1 VWTTG
6 DLVGAV
12 EADPGAAAA
21 ALDALPW
28 PATARLDAHAL
39 RAAAEAVGRDPA
51 ELWVEQLR
59 SRGLLDAFARAL
71 QAHGVAL
78 GTEPAVPDAPW
89 SDHVD
94 AEQAARFLLRA
105 ETIRCRIRVNG
116 SYRGTGCLV
125 GPGLVLT
132 AWHVIAVAAPG
143 EPQVPVPE
151 VVVELSD
158 GSHHRAVVPP
168 RFASPCSPVE
178 YRRHAPSGD
187 DEVASAHD
195 VALLALSSPAARH
208 LGFARLPRTAPRT
221 PTHSTVFLAHFPRG
235 EDPGL
240 GVGRTSRIR
249 HVSARWRHDVRT
261 DPGSSGGACFDNAT
275 ELIGVHQGVWD
286 RRGLM
291 VPLERFLDDVAPIVD
306 RDVAPR
312 HVWRLDEAGE
322 RLVVGRD
329 LFADA
334 VGAAGAEA
342 SRVRGVWVKRR
353 NLAASGV
360 GLGYTFDVLHELL
373 LRRGPEHVLVRL
385 PDVALVPDVLV
396 AVRTWAQQA
405 GLPVPEPVGPPG
417 PGPTTAEDGAR
428 DRARPLAEALDR
440 TAAELGRTVWFFVD
454 NPAENRL
461 LDPARLALEAFVA
474 AVLEQP
480 RLRVVV
486 AGMETV
492 PLAGLQ
498 FPTPEAAAGD
508 GAPGLVVE
516 HIGTFLR
523 RDVADLLHQASREL
537 TGEAD
542 PAVVEIATDV
552 CVAPV
557 RGRDV
562 NGSWPLAALAPV
574 AARVREFLD
583 VFRLHGGAGAT
594 SAAPPAPESLLAEV
608 ATARRFAALSGPFD
622 PVAALRAAGGTEA
635 PDADRTTV
643 VSAALAQ
650 ECDRLPGEPGRW
662 LLRGTERHR
671 ELRLF
676 AGDEGPSLADAIA
689 WRTAL
694 GTDQATADL
703 ADALLGRGAYG
714 PEGLAA
720 LLAEGDDLDAL
731 ERAAEALDRA
741 GEAAPGRAWL
751 PGVRAAL
758 TRAGMPTA
766 AEPTGRR
773 AEEVATVQAWAA
785 QVPAGRLRAL
795 YVHGLPGVGK
805 STLLEDA
812 AATLLAGET
821 PWVAVR
827 LDFARPGL
835 DLQDV
840 PGLTLELVRQVA
852 AQLGDGAEALLAAR
866 QAAAGTPTYDVSL
879 KGAARQFVPPEL
891 GRVLADAVVREER
904 RLLVLV
910 DSLEVLRDRGETQSA
925 RLFAWLDQL
934 VAFGPFPVAVVAA
947 GREGALDTAPGRAD
961 RSIRLERPAG
971 DAPPPDDGARG
982 RGPAGVPDLR
992 PLLDRGDWVEAGH
1005 AYDRLGQPAVDPV
1018 SEDGDTVRTLLWR
1031 TGRWS
1036 AARRLLRERDRREPG
1051 DADLATL
1058 ARRSPQDAACR
1069 LEMRAELALADEVA
1083 LLRAGADRAALA
1095 SALVGP
1101 GLQASLGAGALRL
1114 ALLAAGVVHRPA
1126 AGEPDPVAA
1135 AVGWWGRGGG
1145 PAGESGASSVG
1156 PDVEESAGWHRVA
1169 SRVGPGS
1176 PVPAGLAGRVRAVTA
1191 LSPYAELL
1199 ATMTAGG
1206 SRAGL
1211 PDLGDSA
1218 YGRLDALGLLAPR
1231 DEGPWHDVG
1240 TAATG
1245 GVHALA
1251 DVGLLAEAV
1260 GVAAW
1265 LLRDGDLGL
1274 VARSAERWRRA
1285 LAGSWAYPGPTD
1297 ARPAGWTRTV
1307 DLSVADRV
1315 AALRAA
1321 DEPAASA
1328 ARELDAW
1335 CDPDLGLGRVLD
1347 LLRERAPAT
1356 VRRAAAAADTDEAAR
1371 VLLARQVPSALVPGV
1386 VVLLEHSRAPSG
1398 RGNHTRGRDRG

>member
-12 EADPGAAAA
+12 EADPAAAAA
-21 ALDALPW
+21 ALEALPW

-39 RAAAEAVGRDPA
+39 RAAAMAAGRDPA
-51 ELWVEQLR
+51 QLWVEQLR

-71 QAHGVAL
+71 QARGVAL
-78 GTEPAVPDAPW
+78 GTEPVVPDVPW

-94 AEQAARFLLRA
+94 AAQAARFLLRA
-105 ETIRCRIRVNG
+105 EAIRCRIRVDG

-143 EPQVPVPE
+143 EPQVPAPE

-158 GSHHRAVVPP
+158 GSHHPAVVPP
-168 RFASPCSPVE
+168 RFASPCGPTE
-178 YRRHAPSGD
+178 YRRHAPAGD
-187 DEVASAHD
+187 DEVAASHD
-195 VALLALSSPAARH
+195 VALLALTSPAARH

-221 PTHSTVFLAHFPRG
+221 PARSTVFLAHFPRG
-235 EDPGL
+235 EDQGL

-291 VPLERFLDDVAPIVD
+291 VPLERFLDDVAPLVD

-312 HVWRLDEAGE
+312 HVWRLDDAGE

-334 VGAAGAEA
+334 VGAAGADG

-353 NLAASGV
+353 NLRAAGA

-373 LRRGPEHVLVRL
+373 LRRGPEHLLVRL
-385 PDVALVPDVLV
+385 PDVATVPDVLD

-405 GLPVPEPVGPPG
+405 GLPVPEPIGRPG
-417 PGPTTAEDGAR
+417 PEPETPEDGAR
-428 DRARPLAEALDR
+428 VRATPLAEALGSA
-440 TAAELGRTVWFFVD
+440 AAEQGRTVWFFVD
-454 NPAENRL
+454 NPSENRL
-461 LDPARLALEAFVA
+461 VDASRLALEAFVA
-474 AVLEQP
+474 ALLGQP

-498 FPTPEAAAGD
+498 FPTPEAAAGE

-516 HIGTFLR
+516 HIGTFVR

-537 TGEAD
+537 TGAAD
-542 PAVVEIATDV
+542 PAVVDIATDV

-562 NGSWPLAALAPV
+562 NGSWPLAELPPV

-583 VFRLHGGAGAT
+583 VFRMHGGAGAAAT
-594 SAAPPAPESLLAEV
+594 APPSPHSLLAEV
-608 ATARRFAALSGPFD
+608 ATARRYAALSGPFD
-622 PVAALRAAGGTEA
+622 PVAALRAVGGTGT

-650 ECDRLPGEPGRW
+650 ECDRLPGEPERW
-662 LLRGTERHR
+662 LLRATERHR
-671 ELRLF
+671 ELRLLTTD
-676 AGDEGPSLADAIA
+676 GGPSLAEAVA
-689 WRTAL
+689 WRAGL
-694 GTDQATADL
+694 GTDDAATDL

-714 PEGLAA
+714 PEAITA
-720 LLAEGDDLDAL
+720 LLAQGDDLAAL
-731 ERAAEALDRA
+731 ERAAAALDRA
-741 GEAAPGRAWL
+741 GEVAPGHARLAE
-751 PGVRAAL
+751 VRAAL
-758 TRAGMPTA
+758 TRAGLPTA

-773 AEEVATVQAWAA
+773 AEEVAAVQAWAA
-785 QVPAGRLRAL
+785 QVDPGRLRAL

-812 AATLLAGET
+812 AATLLAGEAA
-821 PWVAVR
+821 WVVIR

-840 PGLTLELVRQVA
+840 PGLTLELARQAA
-852 AQLGDGAEALLAAR
+852 AQLAAGAPALLRAR
-866 QAAAGTPTYDVSL
+866 EAAAGTPTYDVSL
-879 KGAARQFVPPEL
+879 KGAARQFVPPDL
-891 GRVLADAVVREER
+891 GRALADAVVAEER

-947 GREGALDTAPGRAD
+947 GREGALDTAPDLAD
-961 RSIRLERPAG
+961 LSIRL
-971 DAPPPDDGARG
+971 DGPKEEVARG
-982 RGPAGVPDLR
+982 DHGTRAGGPAGVRGLR
-992 PLLDRGDWVEAGH
+992 PLLDRGDWIEAGH
-1005 AYDRLGQPAVDPV
+1005 AYDRLGRPAVDPL

-1036 AARRLLRERDRREPG
+1036 AARRLLRERERREPG
-1051 DADLATL
+1051 DGDLTAL
-1058 ARRSPQDAACR
+1058 AERSPQDAACR

-1083 LLRAGADRAALA
+1083 RLREDPGRAALA

-1101 GLQASLGAGALRL
+1101 GRQASLGAGALRL
-1114 ALLAAGVVHRPA
+1114 AVLAAGVDHRPA

-1135 AVGWWGRGGG
+1135 AAGWWGRGGG
-1145 PAGESGASSVG
+1145 PAAPGSGSSSVAG
-1156 PDVEESAGWHRVA
+1156 VEESAGWHRVA

-1199 ATMTAGG
+1199 ATMTASG

-1211 PDLGDSA
+1211 PALGDSA
-1218 YGRLDALGLLAPR
+1218 YDRLDALGLLAPR
-1231 DEGPWHDVG
+1231 EEGPWHDVG

-1265 LLRDGDLGL
+1265 LLHDGDLGL

-1285 LAGSWAYPGPTD
+1285 LAGSWAYPDPSGT
-1297 ARPAGWTRTV
+1297 RPPGWDRTV

-1315 AALRAA
+1315 AALWSA
-1321 DEPAASA
+1321 DNPGASA
-1328 ARELDAW
+1328 TRELDAW

-1356 VRRAAAAADTDEAAR
+1356 VRRVTAAANTEEAAR
-1371 VLLARQVPSALVPGV
+1371 ALLARQVPSAFVPGV
-1386 VVLLEHSRAPSG
+1386 VVLLEHSGAPSG
-1398 RGNHTRGRDRG
+1398 RGSHTRGRGRG